1 MEKCLRP
8 MGKAEKTAF
17 EVLDEAA
24 NITIDLEGLADMLGI
39 LIERYNLASE
49 ELTEYQQFFLVTSH
63 RPLYTILQLIQSRLY
78 KMNEQIDSISLKKDL
93 DPEEKE

>member
-1 MEKCLRP
+1 

-63 RPLYTILQLIQSRLY
+63 RPLYNILQLIQSRLY